1 MIDSNAFFSR
11 YSPSARYTELVEE
24 YKDMHKSAK
33 GMFNGRSLVKYV
45 DIIKNYLEKN
55 ECKTLI
61 DYGCGKGLLYTDD
74 YELVT
79 EKKPLYKSLDKP
91 LPEYWN
97 LTKHSLY
104 DPAHEEHSE
113 LPMGLCTRTC
123 TNI

>member
-11 YSPSARYTELVEE
+11 YSPSARYTELLEE
-24 YKDMHKSAK
+24 YKGMHKSAK

-79 EKKPLYKSLDKP
+79 EKKPFCLSIGTSLNILCLIQHMKNIVNYQWDYMMQLYVLM
-91 LPEYWN
+91 Y
-97 LTKHSLY
+97 
-104 DPAHEEHSE
+104 
-113 LPMGLCTRTC
+113 
-123 TNI
+123 